1 MFLHKIKEGAAD
13 KSYGVHVAALAGM
26 PEEIINEAN
35 LILSKYENK
44 ESAPK
49 IEHAEQITFNLSEE
63 KNELKE
69 YLKDIDPLKLTPI
82 EALIKL
88 NELKEISKKS

>member
-1 MFLHKIKEGAAD
+1 M
-13 KSYGVHVAALAGM
+13 HVAALAGM

-44 ESAPK
+44 EGAPK
-49 IEHAEQITFNLSEE
+49 VEHTEQIAFNLTED

-69 YLKDIDPLKLTPI
+69 YLKDVDPLKLTPI

-88 NELKEISKKS
+88 NELKELSRKS